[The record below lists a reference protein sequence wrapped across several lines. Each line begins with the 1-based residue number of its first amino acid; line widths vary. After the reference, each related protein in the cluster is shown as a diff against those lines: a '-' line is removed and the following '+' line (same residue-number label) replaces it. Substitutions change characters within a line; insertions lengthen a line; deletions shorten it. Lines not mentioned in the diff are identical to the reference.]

1 MAGQIVDP
9 MIRPIAPPLQ
19 PNRIRAYRS
28 SSMALNVI
36 HQDERIIVL
45 NKPTG
50 LLSVPGIGPD
60 KLDCLIR
67 RVQREIPAA
76 RIVHRLDRDTS
87 GVIVMA
93 LDAEAHRELS
103 RQFHDREMRKIYIA
117 IVHGRVEQDKG
128 EIDLPMRKDK
138 DRHNAPRQIIDHE
151 QGRSAVTKYR
161 VLERDADRSRL
172 ELRPITGRSH
182 QLRLHLQSI
191 DHPIL
196 GDDLYAPPD
205 VQTMADRL
213 LLHAQSLWLVHPGTA
228 EPMTFEATCPF

>member
-1 MAGQIVDP
+1 
-9 MIRPIAPPLQ
+9 
-19 PNRIRAYRS
+19 
-28 SSMALNVI
+28 MALNVI

-103 RQFHDREMRKIYIA
+103 RQFHDREVRKIYIA

-138 DRHNAPRQIIDHE
+138 DPHNAPRQIIDHE

>member
-1 MAGQIVDP
+1 MASD
-9 MIRPIAPPLQ
+9 
-19 PNRIRAYRS
+19 
-28 SSMALNVI
+28 VI

-60 KLDCLIR
+60 KLDCLAT
-67 RVQREIPAA
+67 RVQSEIPAA

-93 LDAEAHRELS
+93 LDAEAHREMS
-103 RQFHDREMRKIYIA
+103 RQFHDREVQKIYIA
-117 IVHGRVEQDKG
+117 IVHGSVEQDEGK
-128 EIDLPMRKDK
+128 IDLPVRKDM
-138 DRHNAPRQIIDHE
+138 DPQNAPRQIIDHE
-151 QGRSAVTKYR
+151 QGRSAVTNFR
-161 VLERDADRSRL
+161 VLERDAGRSRL

-191 DHPIL
+191 GHPIL
-196 GDDLYAPPD
+196 GDNLYAPLD
-205 VQTMADRL
+205 VQALADRL

-228 EPMTFEATCPF
+228 EPMTFEAECPF